1 MSRIE
6 LLDEA
11 QRLLFDEAAALDQR
25 RWDDW
30 LALYTEDC
38 EFWVPAWKSEDTP
51 TADPGAEV
59 SLVYYDSRVG
69 LEERVWRIQSA
80 AAPAHRLLPR
90 TCHAVHNVRLLDV
103 ACTASHLARG
113 QLQGKARHQ
122 PVRLLRLPARR
133 PARRLA
139 HRAQEDH
146 AGQRLRAVVFRRV
159 PGVSGGGAQRGRVSR
174 MRRAASPPDRAVRA
188 ATDHSAA
195 RSPNRSAMR
204 PASSAPT
211 A

>member
-1 MSRIE
+1 MSYLE

-30 LALYTEDC
+30 LALYTDDC
-38 EFWVPAWKSEDTP
+38 EFWVPAWTSEDTP

-103 ACTASHLARG
+103 AAD
-113 QLQGKARHQ
+113 
-122 PVRLLRLPARR
+122 
-133 PARRLA
+133 RLA
-139 HRAQEDH
+139 VH
-146 AGQRLRAVVFRRV
+146 ATWRV
-159 PGVSGGGAQRGRVSR
+159 DSYKEKLATSLFGYYDYLLAGRPGAWRIARKKITLVSDCVPSYFDVYQV
-174 MRRAASPPDRAVRA
+174 
-188 ATDHSAA
+188 
-195 RSPNRSAMR
+195 
-204 PASSAPT
+204 
-211 A
+211 